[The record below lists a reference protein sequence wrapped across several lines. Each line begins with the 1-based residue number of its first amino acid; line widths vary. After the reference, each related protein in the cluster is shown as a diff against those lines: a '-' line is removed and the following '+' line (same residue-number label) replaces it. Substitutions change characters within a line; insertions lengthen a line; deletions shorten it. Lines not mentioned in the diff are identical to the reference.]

1 MVKRGVSVVEGGEG
15 LGEVVGD
22 CCGRQVARGHGGEAG
37 GEGGGGEG
45 GQGGGQGGEGGKLH
59 NALNGGREEGHMGR
73 GGRC

>member
-1 MVKRGVSVVEGGEG
+1 MVKRGVSVVEGREG

-45 GQGGGQGGEGGKLH
+45 GQGGGQGGEGGQFH
-59 NALNGGREEGHMGR
+59 DALDRRREER
-73 GGRC
+73 DVSRTGG